1 MTSKEFPAIG
11 IGRFAKDGDAPFAA
25 LVVDGAAYPIES
37 GNRAD
42 TVPLFERWDEA
53 WPDLEQR
60 IAAIRSGDGG
70 QGIALAGLRVLPPIE
85 PRQILCAGA
94 NYRRHVIDIMTDHE
108 AGSEPGLDA
117 AERRKRATLLM
128 DHRAQAGSP
137 FAFVK
142 PVSALAGAFDPLT
155 IPADSLQTD
164 WELELAVVIGRPAR
178 RVSRDRAMEHV
189 AGYTIGN
196 DISARDHIMR
206 PDIPGMGLDFIT
218 GKSCPGFLPL
228 GPLIVP
234 AALIPDPHDLQITL
248 RLGEQVM
255 QDESSADMIFR
266 IPRLIEFLSTH
277 IQLLPGDVIC
287 TGSPAGNGTHYNRF
301 LRDGDVMT
309 ASIAGLGEQVVPC
322 HAEKLAQDAVL
333 HRPFAP
339 LGKPGA

>member
-1 MTSKEFPAIG
+1 MTHPRFPDIG
-11 IGRFAKDGDAPFAA
+11 IGRFAKEGDRPFAA
-25 LVVDGAAYPIES
+25 LMVDGAAYPIE
-37 GNRAD
+37 RAAGGD
-42 TVPLFERWDEA
+42 TLALFERWDDI
-53 WPDLEQR
+53 WPELEQR
-60 IAAIRSGDGG
+60 IARIRNGSE
-70 QGIALAGLRVLPPIE
+70 QGMALDGLRILPPVQ

-108 AGSEPGLDA
+108 AGSELGLDA
-117 AERRKRATLLM
+117 AERRRRATRLM
-128 DHRAQAGSP
+128 DHRARAGSP

-142 PVSALAGAFDPLT
+142 AFSALAGAFDPLT
-155 IPADSLQTD
+155 IPADSSQSD
-164 WELELAVVIGRPAR
+164 WELELAVIIGRPAR
-178 RVSRDRAMEHV
+178 RVPRERAMDHV
-189 AGYTIGN
+189 AGYAIAN

-206 PDIPGMGLDFIT
+206 PDIPGMGLDFVT

-248 RLGEQVM
+248 RLGDRVM

-287 TGSPAGNGTHYNRF
+287 TGSPAGNGTHYGRF
-301 LRDGDVMT
+301 LRDGDVMFGAIT
-309 ASIAGLGEQVVPC
+309 GLGEQVVPC
-322 HAEKLAQDAVL
+322 HAESPAADASL

-339 LGKPGA
+339 LDKPED

>member
-1 MTSKEFPAIG
+1 MTNMQFPAVG
-11 IGRFAKDGDAPFAA
+11 IGRFVQEGAAPFVA
-25 LVVDGAAYPIES
+25 LVVDGAAYPIAS
-37 GNRAD
+37 AGKAD
-42 TVPLFERWDEA
+42 TVDLFERWTEV
-53 WPDLEQR
+53 WPELEQR
-60 IAAIRSGDGG
+60 VAAIRSSGER
-70 QGIALAGLRVLPPIE
+70 GIALSGLRTLPPVQ

-117 AERRKRATLLM
+117 AERRIRATRLM

-142 PVSALAGAFDPLT
+142 PISALAGPYDPLT
-155 IPADSLQTD
+155 IPADSIQTD

-178 RVSRDRAMEHV
+178 RVTRERAMDHV
-189 AGYTIGN
+189 AGYTIAN
-196 DISARDHIMR
+196 DISARDHITR
-206 PDIPGMGLDFIT
+206 PDIPGMGLDFIA

-234 AALIPDPHDLQITL
+234 TALIPDPHDLQITL
-248 RLGEQVM
+248 RLDEQVM
-255 QDESSADMIFR
+255 QDEASADMIFR

-277 IQLLPGDVIC
+277 IQLMPGDIIC

-301 LRDGDVMT
+301 LRDGDVMRG
-309 ASIAGLGEQVVPC
+309 AIQGLGEQIVPC
-322 HAEKLAQDAVL
+322 RVERTDEDAVL

-339 LGKPGA
+339 LGKPEV